1 MNLMVLG
8 DPRQSPR
15 GQEKAQAIVTKSA
28 HHFFFPY
35 LLGTLAMA
43 QRGII
48 HFTEQCVAPFR
59 LWHHCE
65 NSNEDFLQKWF
76 SSRGHPTFWRE
87 KGLCWWICPHEFSCA
102 LPMCPS
108 PFSLACT
115 CTYTHTHTHTHNSL
129 ELSPQEIRDIGFC
142 FMCGAK
148 QKQKLSAPTHKF
160 CFIATRKHALS
171 LSLSHAH
178 SHTSTPRNVPTF
190 QHMINRRIPTSGKL
204 QLLFASSSQW
214 ELWQSC
220 ILEEPL
226 ERSAWSLTSV
236 PKRENKWALM
246 RVSWSPY
253 HHIGLTCP
261 RVSWHASLTFEK

>member
-1 MNLMVLG
+1 MNLMVLR

-28 HHFFFPY
+28 HHFFPPY

-59 LWHHCE
+59 LWHLCE
-65 NSNEDFLQKWF
+65 NSNEDFFAEVVCLPWTPHILKGK
-76 SSRGHPTFWRE
+76 RTVLMNLPTRI
-87 KGLCWWICPHEFSCA
+87 LMCSPHVPESL
-102 LPMCPS
+102 LPSVCVHV
-108 PFSLACT
+108 
-115 CTYTHTHTHTHNSL
+115 HTHTHTHNSL

-142 FMCGAK
+142 FMCDAK
-148 QKQKLSAPTHKF
+148 QEQKLSAPTHKF
-160 CFIATRKHALS
+160 CFTATRKHALS
-171 LSLSHAH
+171 LSLSHTH

-190 QHMINRRIPTSGKL
+190 QHMINRWIPTSGKL
-204 QLLFASSSQW
+204 QLLFASSRQW

-236 PKRENKWALM
+236 PKRENKWALK

-253 HHIGLTCP
+253 HHIISSTCH